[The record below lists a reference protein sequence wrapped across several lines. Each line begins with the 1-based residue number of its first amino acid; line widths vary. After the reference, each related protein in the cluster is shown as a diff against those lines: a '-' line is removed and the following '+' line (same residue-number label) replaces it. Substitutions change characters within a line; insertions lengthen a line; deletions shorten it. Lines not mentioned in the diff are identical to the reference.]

1 MHVNI
6 ARSIATEMIRPF
18 GVTVVSNSG
27 VFGVCCIPGSAAVYS
42 SQACKG
48 HRGEPV
54 SAGMG
59 TGVLPFCVCSD
70 LVHFSATMI
79 PCFEGFM
86 SAHDVCL
93 LASNWSTLGGAM
105 FDILRYPKYPNSRA
119 TFSGSSDLSVSQ
131 IRIIAF
137 RSSISTAV

>member
-1 MHVNI
+1 MRVNI

-18 GVTVVSNSG
+18 GVTVVSNNG

-42 SQACKG
+42 SQAYKG

-79 PCFEGFM
+79 LVLRALCLPMMCACWRRTGLLWAVPC
-86 SAHDVCL
+86 
-93 LASNWSTLGGAM
+93 
-105 FDILRYPKYPNSRA
+105 
-119 TFSGSSDLSVSQ
+119 
-131 IRIIAF
+131 
-137 RSSISTAV
+137 SIF